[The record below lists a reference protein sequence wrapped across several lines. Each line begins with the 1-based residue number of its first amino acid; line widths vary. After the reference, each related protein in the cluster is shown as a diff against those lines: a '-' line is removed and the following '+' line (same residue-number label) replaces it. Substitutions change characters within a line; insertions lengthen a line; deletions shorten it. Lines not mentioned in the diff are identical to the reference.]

1 MAAKKQVGKAV
12 PAEKPPD
19 AKDRPAEAM
28 LLRGERRAVEQGVQ
42 LGRQLRKAVPRSR
55 HATWAP
61 SLGRP
66 DPLTLLRAQDAIRIP
81 DLVPVRWGRM
91 SISPF
96 TFYRGA
102 AALMAYDLASTPV
115 SGLTVQLCGDAHLSN
130 FGVFASPEGRMV
142 FDVNDFDETLPGPW
156 EWDVKRLA
164 ASVAIAGRTNG
175 FARAVSRDAALASVR
190 GYREWMTRY
199 AQMGDLAVWYAHVS
213 AESVGARARTK
224 KGTKDA
230 AAYLKNTLTSDSLGT
245 FSKLTIVVNGQLRI
259 IDVPPII
266 EHLTEAELGLDNPG
280 RREYAAYRASLESDR
295 RTLLSRYEVVDIARK
310 VVGVGSVG
318 THCFIVLLLGKD
330 DGDPL
335 FLQLKEAGPSVLE
348 AHLPKSRY
356 KNHARRV
363 VAGQRLMQTSSDIF
377 LGWARGHEAHLPVDY
392 YWRQLRDMKSSTR
405 VEDLSRQG
413 LADYGYA
420 CGWTLARAHA
430 RSGDRVAISAYL
442 GNSDRFDQ
450 AIATFSET
458 YADQTERDYERMIRA
473 VKDGTL
479 TVARC
484 LHLRT

>member
-1 MAAKKQVGKAV
+1 MATNKQAGKAV
-12 PAEKPPD
+12 HAEKPPE

-28 LLRGERRAVEQGVQ
+28 LLRGERRAEERGVQ
-42 LGRQLRKAVPRSR
+42 LGRQARKVVPRSS
-55 HATWAP
+55 HAAWAP
-61 SLGRP
+61 SPDRP
-66 DPLTLLRAQDAIRIP
+66 DPLALLRAQDATRIP
-81 DLVPVRWGRM
+81 ALVPIRWGRM

-102 AALMAYDLASTPV
+102 AALMAHDLASTPV

-130 FGVFASPEGRMV
+130 FGVFASPERRLL
-142 FDVNDFDETLPGPW
+142 FDVNDFDETFPGPW

-175 FARAVSRDAALASVR
+175 FARPASRDAVLAAVR
-190 GYREWMTRY
+190 GYREWMARY

-213 AESVGARARTK
+213 AESVAARAQTK

-230 AAYLKNTLTSDSLGT
+230 AAYLKKARTHDSLGA
-245 FSKLTIVVNGQLRI
+245 FSKLTGVVNGELKI

-266 EHLTEAELGLDNPG
+266 EHIAEAQADLKNAS

-295 RTLLSRYEVVDIARK
+295 RTLLSRYRVVDIARK

-318 THCFIVLLLGKD
+318 TRCFIVLLLGKD

-348 AHLPKSRY
+348 AHLPKSHY
-356 KNHARRV
+356 KNHAQRV
-363 VAGQRLMQTSSDIF
+363 VAGQRLMQASSDIF
-377 LGWARGHEAHLPVDY
+377 LGWAGGHEAHLPVDY

-405 VEDLSRQG
+405 VEDLRPQG

-458 YADQTERDYERMIRA
+458 YADQTERDYERMAQAI
-473 VKDGTL
+473 KDGTL
-479 TVARC
+479 TVERP
-484 LHLRT
+484 R